1 MNKRSAIYTR
11 QRIVAAALKVFCA
24 KGYRRATIRDIAEK
38 AETSIGGIY
47 LHFRNK
53 ELLYQEVIAGQA
65 GLFRKQMGPL
75 REQTPYSAL
84 RSYILYNLDF
94 AMNRKELVSLHL
106 KDYDLAFMDSFR
118 RTFFNS
124 QRVLVEDILKTGVEQ
139 GTFTIKDCEHTAL
152 LILFAIR
159 GAVTS
164 RITYGT
170 EAAHKLCDSICN
182 LICANE
188 ERGVSPG

>member
-1 MNKRSAIYTR
+1 MNTRSAAYTK

-38 AETSIGGIY
+38 AETSIGGVY
-47 LHFRNK
+47 LYFRNK
-53 ELLYQEVIAGQA
+53 ELLYQEVIAEQA

-75 REQTPYSAL
+75 REQTPHRAL

-94 AMNRKELVSLHL
+94 AMSRKELVSLHL

-118 RTFFNS
+118 RTFFRS
-124 QRVLVEDILKTGVEQ
+124 QKALVEGILKAGVEQ
-139 GTFTIKDCEHTAL
+139 GAFTIKDCEHTAL

-159 GAVTS
+159 GAMTS
-164 RITYGT
+164 RIAYGT
-170 EAAHKLCDSICN
+170 EAARKLCDSICN

-188 ERGVSPG
+188 EREVSPG

>member
-1 MNKRSAIYTR
+1 MNKRSVVDTR
-11 QRIVAAALKVFCA
+11 QRILEAALRVFCA

-38 AETSIGGIY
+38 AGTSIGAVY
-47 LHFRNK
+47 LYFRNK
-53 ELLYQEVIAGQA
+53 ELLYQDVIAEQA
-65 GLFRKQMGPL
+65 GLFRKQLGPL
-75 REQTPYSAL
+75 REQKPYMAL

-94 AMNRKELVSLHL
+94 ALDRQELVSLHL

-124 QRVLVEDILKTGVEQ
+124 QRALVEEILEAGVRQ
-139 GTFTIKDCEHTAL
+139 GTFTIKDCQHTAL

-164 RITYGT
+164 RIAYGAGT
-170 EAAHKLCDSICN
+170 AHRLCDSICN
-182 LICANE
+182 LICAND
-188 ERGVSPG
+188 EREASTG